1 MKVHFYYLNI
11 NSGLAYGNGVGILSA
26 VLKQNNHT
34 VTATSL
40 ISDENLQEI
49 IKNDIKKHNPDIFA
63 LSIVTN
69 QAKFVPT
76 ITKTIKEN
84 SKGIIIA
91 GGIHATIAPEDLIK
105 KGIDYVFQGEAE
117 NTLLEFINKLEKNES
132 VNEILGIYP
141 NKLAPLPDLSKIP
154 QEDKEIL
161 KFGEIIKKKNM
172 WAGEIIATRGCPY
185 ECSYCCNSTLN
196 DMYRKNLNLSTKEI
210 LRKRPADHVI
220 EEIKSM
226 QESYPEIKMFI
237 LGDDTFTLDKTY
249 CLELLKKYKENIHI
263 PFVCNVNL
271 LAFDRDIAKALKQAG
286 CFEIKIGIESG
297 SERLRKE
304 ILRRYITNE
313 KILSQTKIAHEE
325 GLSISTFNMIG
336 LPTET
341 KEELLDTLN
350 LNAKIKADRM
360 KIMIFYPYPLTPAC
374 EICDKNNLIN
384 YDTLEN
390 LDNYNTNTPLK
401 FNEDYMKLFS
411 EIWNNPSEKL
421 NKILGYE
428 FYGMMPNFP
437 GMVIK
442 KERLK
447 NL

>member
-1 MKVHFYYLNI
+1 MRIHFYYLNI

-34 VTATSL
+34 VTATHITS
-40 ISDENLQEI
+40 IENIEET
-49 IKNDIKKHNPDIFA
+49 IKKDLSSNNPDIVA
-63 LSIVTN
+63 ISVVTN
-69 QAKFVPT
+69 QAKFVPI

-84 SKGIIIA
+84 SNAIIIA
-91 GGIHATIAPEDLIK
+91 GGIHATIAPKDLK
-105 KGIDYVFQGEAE
+105 EKGVDYIFQGEAE
-117 NTLLEFINKLEKNES
+117 NSIIEFVSALQNNKPVDK
-132 VNEILGIYP
+132 IKGIWP
-141 NKLAPLPDLSKIP
+141 NPLAPLPDLSKIP

-161 KFGEIIKKKNM
+161 GFGEMIKKKNM

-196 DMYRKNLNLSTKEI
+196 EMYRKNLGISTKDI
-210 LRKRPADHVI
+210 LRRRPVLHVI
-220 EEIKSM
+220 EEIKNM
-226 QESYPEIKMFI
+226 QENYPGIKMFI
-237 LGDDTFTLDKTY
+237 LGDDTFTLNKEY
-249 CLELLKKYKENIHI
+249 CLEFLDEYKKNIHI

-271 LAFDRDIAKALKQAG
+271 LSFDDDIAKALKDAG

-304 ILRRYITNE
+304 ILKRYITNE
-313 KILSQTKIAHEE
+313 HILKQTKIAHNH

-341 KEELLDTLN
+341 IDDLKQTLELN
-350 LNAKIKADRM
+350 SKILPDRM

-374 EICDKNNLIN
+374 DICVNNNLIN

-390 LDNYNTNTPLK
+390 LDNYNTDTALK
-401 FNEDYMKLFS
+401 FSSEYMELFH
-411 EIWNNPSEKL
+411 EIWNNPSQKI
-421 NKILGYE
+421 NSILGKEY
-428 FYGMMPNFP
+428 YGMMPNFP

-442 KERLK
+442 KERLN